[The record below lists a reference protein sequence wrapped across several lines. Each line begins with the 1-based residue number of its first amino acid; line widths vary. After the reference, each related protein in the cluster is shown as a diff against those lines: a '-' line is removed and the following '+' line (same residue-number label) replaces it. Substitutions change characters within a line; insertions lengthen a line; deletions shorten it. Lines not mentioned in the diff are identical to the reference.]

1 MSPERENVNT
11 QYRTNIVKYISNGLK
26 VFEDR
31 VIALLISSL
40 AVIDTA
46 TEVVSIKL
54 IKLLPSGLN
63 VTLNALG
70 MIIKR
75 TI

>member
-26 VFEDR
+26 VFEDK